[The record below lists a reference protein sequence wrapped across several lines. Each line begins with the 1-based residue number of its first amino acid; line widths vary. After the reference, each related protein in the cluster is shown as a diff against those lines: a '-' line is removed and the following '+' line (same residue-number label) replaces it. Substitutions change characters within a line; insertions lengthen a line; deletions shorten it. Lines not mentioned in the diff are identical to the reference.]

1 MNNQLHL
8 ADAQYKTDWRHWV
21 EIRTISVQVIKY
33 FLCNLEYIR
42 LQFAFTWT
50 VLRKF
55 SVVKKNAFALR
66 YFKLYLK
73 SLDYLYLY
81 IQISIYLKKRDG
93 LTRWWVWGSV
103 MLKASLWSAGLSGL
117 TLITDKRQKCTC
129 IHWVNLKTY
138 FSSHLEGWN
147 SVFLVELP
155 SGKLSAWRNRLCLQ
169 TNTWAYFGATWKL

>member
-1 MNNQLHL
+1 M
-8 ADAQYKTDWRHWV
+8 
-21 EIRTISVQVIKY
+21 
-33 FLCNLEYIR
+33 CNLEYIR

-50 VLRKF
+50 GLRKF
-55 SVVKKNAFALR
+55 SVVKKCFRAQIFQII
-66 YFKLYLK
+66 FKITWLSVSIHTNFYL
-73 SLDYLYLY
+73 
-81 IQISIYLKKRDG
+81 LKKRDG

-155 SGKLSAWRNRLCLQ
+155 SGKLSACWNRLCLQ